1 MMKKNFLIYGAN
13 GYTGE
18 LITRYAVE
26 SGLKPIIAGRDRVSI
41 EKLAALNGLEY
52 RVFDLADEQALD
64 SALSEVAV
72 VIHCAG
78 PFSLTFEQMSSA
90 CLRTG
95 THYLDITGEIDVFE
109 SLSKKDA
116 EAKSAG
122 VMLMPGVGFDVVPSD
137 CLALHLKNRLPSADT
152 LRLAFFG
159 MGRISHGTQ
168 KTMTMN
174 MGKGGRV
181 RRNGEIIDVPSA
193 FRERVIDFGDHKK
206 TGVTI
211 PWGDVST
218 AFHSTGIPNV
228 EVYTVLPKSAR
239 RLLRISRYFSWLLR
253 MGAIQSMIQSRI
265 PKGGAS
271 DKERKRGRSYLW
283 GRAEDSAG
291 NFVESRITAVEGYTL
306 TALTALLIAEKVL
319 AGKFE
324 IGFQTPAKAYG
335 AELILEVDGSERVDV
350 SA

>member
-1 MMKKNFLIYGAN
+1 
-13 GYTGE
+13 
-18 LITRYAVE
+18 
-26 SGLKPIIAGRDRVSI
+26 
-41 EKLAALNGLEY
+41 
-52 RVFDLADEQALD
+52 
-64 SALSEVAV
+64 
-72 VIHCAG
+72 
-78 PFSLTFEQMSSA
+78 MSSA

-206 TGVTI
+206 QV
-211 PWGDVST
+211 
-218 AFHSTGIPNV
+218 
-228 EVYTVLPKSAR
+228 
-239 RLLRISRYFSWLLR
+239 
-253 MGAIQSMIQSRI
+253 
-265 PKGGAS
+265 
-271 DKERKRGRSYLW
+271 
-283 GRAEDSAG
+283 
-291 NFVESRITAVEGYTL
+291 
-306 TALTALLIAEKVL
+306 
-319 AGKFE
+319 
-324 IGFQTPAKAYG
+324 
-335 AELILEVDGSERVDV
+335 
-350 SA
+350 

>member
-1 MMKKNFLIYGAN
+1 MKNNFLIYGAN

-18 LITRYAVE
+18 LITRFAVE
-26 SGLKPIIAGRDRVSI
+26 RGLKPIITGRDKASI
-41 EKLAALNGLEY
+41 EKLAALHGLEHHI
-52 RVFDLADEQALD
+52 FDLSDQQALD

-109 SLSKKDA
+109 SLAKRDA
-116 EAKSAG
+116 DAKSAG

-193 FRERVIDFGDHKK
+193 FMERLIDFGDYKK
-206 TGVTI
+206 MGVTI

-218 AFHSTGIPNV
+218 AFHSTGIPNI
-228 EVYTVLPKSAR
+228 EVYTALPKSAR
-239 RLLRISRYFSWLLR
+239 RMLRFSRYFSWLLG
-253 MGAIQSMIQSRI
+253 MGAIQSLIQSRI

-271 DKERKRGRSYLW
+271 DKERRRGKSYLW
-283 GRAEDSAG
+283 GRAEDSDG

-319 AGKFE
+319 SGNFKT
-324 IGFQTPAKAYG
+324 GFQTPAKAYG
-335 AELILEVDGSERVDV
+335 ADLILEISGSERVDV

>member
-1 MMKKNFLIYGAN
+1 MKNNFLIYGAN

-18 LITRYAVE
+18 LITRFAVE
-26 SGLKPIIAGRDRVSI
+26 SGLRPIIAGRNGDEI
-41 EKLAALNGLEY
+41 ESLAKKHGLEFK
-52 RVFDLADEQALD
+52 VFDLSDSSALD
-64 SALSEVAV
+64 SVLSDVKL

-90 CLRTG
+90 CLRTK

-109 SLSKKDA
+109 ALAAKDND
-116 EAKSAG
+116 AKSAG
-122 VMLMPGVGFDVVPSD
+122 IMLMPGVGFDVVPSD
-137 CLALHLKNRLPSADT
+137 CLARHLKNRLPSADT

-193 FRERVIDFGDHKK
+193 CKEREIDFGDYKK
-206 TGVTI
+206 IGVTI

-218 AFHSTGIPNV
+218 AFHSTGIPNI
-228 EVYTVLPKSAR
+228 EVYTALPKSAR
-239 RLLRISRYFSWLLR
+239 RMLRVSRYLGWFLG
-253 MGAIQSMIQSRI
+253 MGPVQRFIQSRI

-271 DKERKRGRSYLW
+271 DEQRKRGRSYLW
-283 GRAEDSAG
+283 GRAEDADG
-291 NFVESRITAVEGYTL
+291 NFVESRIVAVEGYTL
-306 TALTALLIAEKVL
+306 TALAALHIAKKVL
-319 AGKFE
+319 SGDFNP
-324 IGFQTPAKAYG
+324 GFQTPAKAYG
-335 AELILEVDGSERVDV
+335 ADLILEIEGSQRFDV
-350 SA
+350 ND